1 MSTVAKT
8 SKKSTIRTTT
18 AAKKAATKKAG
29 AKPVAAKAKKQEA
42 KANGNGKGEKS
53 AVQTLRETII
63 KSFPNVPS
71 VDALVKSS
79 GMSEGRVTMYRGAII
94 RTMKTVERLG
104 RLA

>member
-42 KANGNGKGEKS
+42 KANGNGKS
-53 AVQTLRETII
+53 AVTTLRETII
-63 KSFPNVPS
+63 KSFPKVPD
-71 VDALVKSS
+71 VDALMKSS
-79 GMSEGRVTMYRGAII
+79 GMPKGRVLMYRGAII
-94 RTMKTVERLG
+94 RTLTTVQKLG

>member
-1 MSTVAKT
+1 MANTSKT
-8 SKKSTIRTTT
+8 SKSTIRTTT

-29 AKPVAAKAKKQEA
+29 AKPVAAKAKEQE
-42 KANGNGKGEKS
+42 NGNGNS
-53 AVQTLRETII
+53 AVSKLRETIV
-63 KSFPNVPS
+63 KSYPNVPS

-79 GMSEGRVTMYRGAII
+79 GMSEGRVTMYRSAII